1 MYCTVLYCIPGAED
15 EENRMAGWQ
24 DGRMA
29 MLVLVLVLA
38 GLRRAEG
45 EGTDSSIL
53 DIPIYTEIGI

>member
-1 MYCTVLYCIPGAED
+1 
-15 EENRMAGWQ
+15 MAGWQ